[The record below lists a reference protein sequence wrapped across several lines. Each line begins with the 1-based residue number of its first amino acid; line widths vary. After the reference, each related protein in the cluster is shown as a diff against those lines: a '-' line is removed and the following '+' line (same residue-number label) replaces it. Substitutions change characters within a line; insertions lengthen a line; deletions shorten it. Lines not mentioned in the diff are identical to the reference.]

1 MMEYSIKILGGG
13 KEVGRAAIEV
23 STSSESIILDY
34 GVNFDAN
41 DNPNL
46 PLQEVPSKVK
56 GFIVSH
62 SHLDHV
68 GALPLYQISG
78 NFPIFGTRLTRL
90 ITELMLKDF
99 LKLSG
104 AKVPFEWTEVRK
116 VMDNFRS
123 VKYHEEFEVGTFK
136 TELGD
141 AGHIPGSSM
150 IKIKT
155 EKGNIVYTG
164 DTNVINTHLVKPAEL
179 EFLRDANVLII
190 ESTYGRF
197 NHPERKVV
205 EEEFF
210 ESVKEVVEGGGT
222 VLVPAFSLSRSQEI
236 LSVLSSRNFDY
247 PVYYDGMVKEI
258 TELMIQNPEFI
269 NDYESLK
276 KAYNYFKYVN
286 GWNDRNKAT
295 RNEGVIVSSAGMLK
309 GGPAVYYFKK
319 IADNPKNAVFLVSYQ
334 AENTPGRR
342 LLETGKFDEYSPML
356 KARFQIFDF
365 SSHAGKNQLKDM
377 IKSAK
382 NLEKVIL
389 VHGSPDSSSVLAEEL
404 KRELGV
410 EVIVAEN
417 GQEIKVF

>member
-1 MMEYSIKILGGG
+1 MNYHIKVLGGG
-13 KEVGRAAIEV
+13 KEVGRSAIEV
-23 STSSESIILDY
+23 STNSESIILDY

-56 GFIVSH
+56 GFVISH

-78 NFPIFGTRLTRL
+78 NYPVYGTRLTRL

-123 VKYHEEFEVGTFK
+123 VNYHEEFELSTFK
-136 TELGD
+136 VELGD
-141 AGHIPGSSM
+141 AGHIPGSAM
-150 IKIKT
+150 IKVKT

-164 DTNVINTHLVKPAEL
+164 DTNVINTHLVKPAEA
-179 EFLRDANVLII
+179 EFLKDTNVLVI

-197 NHPERKVV
+197 NHPDRRTV
-205 EEEFF
+205 EDEFY
-210 ESVKEVVEGGGT
+210 ESIKEVIEGGGT

-236 LSVLSSRNFDY
+236 LSVLASRNFNY

-286 GWNDRNKAT
+286 GWNDRNKAV
-295 RNEGVIVSSAGMLK
+295 RGEGVIVSSAGMLK

-319 IADNPKNAVFLVSYQ
+319 IADNPKNSVFLVSYQ
-334 AENTPGRR
+334 ADNTPGRR

-377 IKSAK
+377 IKSAQS
-382 NLEKVIL
+382 LEKVIL
-389 VHGSPDSSSVLAEEL
+389 VHGSPDSSSVLADEL
-404 KRELGV
+404 RRETGV
-410 EVIVAEN
+410 EVVIAEN
-417 GQEIKVF
+417 GQEIKLW

>member
-1 MMEYSIKILGGG
+1 MNSYIKILGGG
-13 KEVGRAAIEV
+13 KEVGRAAIEI
-23 STSSESIILDY
+23 STNSESIILDY

-46 PLQEVPSKVK
+46 PLQETPSKIK

-78 NFPIFGTRLTRL
+78 NYPVYGTRITKL
-90 ITELMLKDF
+90 ITEIMLKDF
-99 LKLSG
+99 LKLTG
-104 AKVPFEWTEVRK
+104 AKVPFEWTEVKK
-116 VMDNFRS
+116 VMDNFRT
-123 VKYHEEFEVGTFK
+123 VNYHEEFEVSSFK
-136 TELGD
+136 IELGD
-141 AGHIPGSSM
+141 AGHIPGSAI
-150 IKIKT
+150 IKVKT
-155 EKGNIVYTG
+155 DKGNIVYTG
-164 DTNVINTHLVKPAEL
+164 DTNAINTHLVKPAEI
-179 EFLRDANVLII
+179 EFLKDANVLVI

-197 NHPERKVV
+197 NHPDRKVV
-205 EEEFF
+205 EEEFY
-210 ESVKEVVEGGGT
+210 EAVKEVVEDNGT

-236 LSVLSSRNFDY
+236 LSVLASKNFDY

-258 TELMIQNPEFI
+258 TEIMIQNPEFI

-276 KAYNYFKYVN
+276 KAYNYYKYVN
-286 GWNDRNKAT
+286 GWNDRNKIVK
-295 RNEGVIVSSAGMLK
+295 NGGVIVSSAGMLK

-319 IADNPKNAVFLVSYQ
+319 LAYNPKNAVFLVSYQ

-365 SSHAGKNQLKDM
+365 SSHAGKNQLKEM

-389 VHGSPDSSSVLAEEL
+389 VHGSPDNSSVLAEEV
-404 KRELGV
+404 KSELGV
-410 EVIVAEN
+410 EVIIAEN
-417 GQEIKVF
+417 GQEIKLW

>member
-1 MMEYSIKILGGG
+1 MEYYIKILGGG
-13 KEVGRAAIEV
+13 KEVGRSAIEV
-23 STSSESIILDY
+23 STSTDSIILDY
-34 GVNFDAN
+34 GVNFDPN

-46 PLQEVPSKVK
+46 PLQEVPSKVR

-78 NFPIFGTRLTRL
+78 NYPVYGTRLTRL

-104 AKVPFEWTEVRK
+104 PKVPFEWTEVRK

-123 VKYHEEFEVGTFK
+123 VNYHEEFELSTFK
-136 TELGD
+136 IELGD
-141 AGHIPGSSM
+141 AGHIPGSAM
-150 IKIKT
+150 IKVKT

-164 DTNVINTHLVKPAEL
+164 DTNVINTHLVKSAEVD
-179 EFLRDANVLII
+179 FLRDANTLVI

-205 EEEFF
+205 EDEFF
-210 ESVKEVVEGGGT
+210 EAIKEVVEGGGT

-295 RNEGVIVSSAGMLK
+295 KGEGVIVSSAGMLK

-319 IADNPKNAVFLVSYQ
+319 ISDNPKNAVFLVSYQ

-365 SSHAGKNQLKDM
+365 SSHAGKNQLKEM

-382 NLEKVIL
+382 NLERVIL

-404 KRELGV
+404 KREIGV
-410 EVIVAEN
+410 EVIIAEN
-417 GQEIKVF
+417 GQEIKL

>member
-1 MMEYSIKILGGG
+1 MNNYIKILGGG

-23 STSSESIILDY
+23 SSNSESIILDY

-46 PLQEVPSKVK
+46 PLQEVPSRVK

-78 NFPIFGTRLTRL
+78 NYPVYGTRLTRL

-123 VKYHEEFEVGTFK
+123 VNYHEEFEVSSFK
-136 TELGD
+136 VELAD

-150 IKIKT
+150 IKVKT
-155 EKGNIVYTG
+155 DKGNIVYTG
-164 DTNVINTHLVKPAEL
+164 DTNVINTHLVKSAEN
-179 EFLRDANVLII
+179 EFLKDANVLVI

-197 NHPERKVV
+197 NHPDRKVV
-205 EEEFF
+205 EDEFY
-210 ESVKEVVEGGGT
+210 ESVKEVIEGGGT

-236 LSVLSSRNFDY
+236 LSVLASRNFDY

-276 KAYNYFKYVN
+276 KAYNYYKYVN
-286 GWNDRNKAT
+286 GWNDRNKAV

-319 IADNPKNAVFLVSYQ
+319 IADNSKNSVFLVSYQ

-365 SSHAGKNQLKDM
+365 SSHAGKNQLKEM

-382 NLEKVIL
+382 NLEKVVL

-404 KRELGV
+404 RRESGV
-410 EVIVAEN
+410 EVVIAEN
-417 GQEIKVF
+417 GQEIKLW

>member
-1 MMEYSIKILGGG
+1 MNSYIKILGGG

-46 PLQEVPSKVK
+46 PLQEMPSKVK

-78 NFPIFGTRLTRL
+78 NFPVYGTRITRL

-116 VMDNFRS
+116 VMENFRS
-123 VKYHEEFEVGTFK
+123 VNYHEEFEVSTFK
-136 TELGD
+136 VELGD
-141 AGHIPGSSM
+141 AGHIPGSAM
-150 IKIKT
+150 IKVKT
-155 EKGNIVYTG
+155 DKGNIVYTG
-164 DTNVINTHLVKPAEL
+164 DTNTIYTHLVKPAEL
-179 EFLRDANVLII
+179 DFLKDANVLVI

-197 NHPERKVV
+197 NHPDRKTV
-205 EEEFF
+205 EEEFYQA
-210 ESVKEVVEGGGT
+210 VKEVVEDGGT

-236 LSVLSSRNFDY
+236 LSVLASRNFEY

-258 TELMIQNPEFI
+258 TEIMIQNPEFI

-286 GWNDRNKAT
+286 DWNDRNKAIKG
-295 RNEGVIVSSAGMLK
+295 EGVIVSSAGMLK

-319 IADNPKNAVFLVSYQ
+319 LAYNPKNSVFLVSYQ

-365 SSHAGKNQLKDM
+365 SSHAGKNQLKEM

-389 VHGSPDSSSVLAEEL
+389 VHGSPDSSSILAEEI
-404 KRELGV
+404 KREIGV
-410 EVIVAEN
+410 EVVIAEN
-417 GQEIKVF
+417 GQEIKLW

>member
-1 MMEYSIKILGGG
+1 MNNYIKILGGG

-23 STSSESIILDY
+23 SSNSESIILDY
-34 GVNFDAN
+34 GVNFDPN

-46 PLQEVPSKVK
+46 PLQEMPSKVK

-78 NFPIFGTRLTRL
+78 SYPVYGTRLTRL

-123 VKYHEEFEVGTFK
+123 VNYHEEFEVSSFK
-136 TELGD
+136 VELGD
-141 AGHIPGSSM
+141 AGHIPGSAM
-150 IKIKT
+150 IKVKT
-155 EKGNIVYTG
+155 DKGNIVYTG
-164 DTNVINTHLVKPAEL
+164 DTNVINTHLVKPAES
-179 EFLRDANVLII
+179 EFLKDANVLVI

-197 NHPERKVV
+197 NHPDRKAV
-205 EEEFF
+205 EDEFY
-210 ESVKEVVEGGGT
+210 EAVKEVIEGGGT

-236 LSVLSSRNFDY
+236 LSVLASRNFDY

-276 KAYNYFKYVN
+276 KAYNYYKYVD
-286 GWNDRNKAT
+286 GWNDRNKAV

-319 IADNPKNAVFLVSYQ
+319 IAYNSKNSVFLVSYQ

-365 SSHAGKNQLKDM
+365 SSHAGKNQLKEM

-382 NLEKVIL
+382 SLEKVIL

-404 KRELGV
+404 KREIGV
-410 EVIVAEN
+410 EVVIAEN
-417 GQEIKVF
+417 GQEIKLW